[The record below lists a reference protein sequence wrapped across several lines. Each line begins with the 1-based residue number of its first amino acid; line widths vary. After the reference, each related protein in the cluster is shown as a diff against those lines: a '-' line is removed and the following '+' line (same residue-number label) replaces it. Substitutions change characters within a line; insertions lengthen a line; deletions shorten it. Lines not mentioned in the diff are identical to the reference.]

1 MEAARF
7 QAAAKAEEV
16 GLEKLRAQEAVWR
29 AGSRDRPLG
38 ARARMLT
45 EEAKH
50 QKFGPGGNKT
60 LRIRLSPVRSLAAH
74 LSLGNASLCC

>member
-1 MEAARF
+1 
-7 QAAAKAEEV
+7 
-16 GLEKLRAQEAVWR
+16 
-29 AGSRDRPLG
+29 
-38 ARARMLT
+38 MLT